1 MKRIFTLIA
10 VTAAFAAAFTA
21 CTDTEEVGTQDGDG
35 LFLNHYTLDLNKGE
49 TYNLVGT
56 VTPKNAPALSYS
68 SSDAA
73 IATVDEKGLV
83 SAVGAGEAVITAK
96 SASFTRECTVKVWSA
111 ASSIVLSAKELEMA
125 KGEAVEMTATIGPDD
140 INVPYSVSWSVSDP
154 VVSIEVDPE
163 DATKATV
170 KAIAGGS
177 AVITVKAGDAT
188 VTCPVTVDVKL
199 LGIHVTPASATIE
212 AGQEIQLTVVKE
224 PEDAVTEIAPVWSSS
239 DESVVKVDANGLVT
253 GMGNGEADIT
263 VSAAGFEAHA
273 TITVAG
279 GVLISKAANLTDNYF
294 KVNWKNDVSS
304 LDAVT
309 VEWWMRGDKWV
320 TNQNN
325 SVNSVFGIEGQW
337 LLRIGDVG
345 IGQNQLQL
353 ATNHGNNTPQV
364 KFDANTWYHVAVV
377 YETASRN
384 VYYYVNGELAATG
397 TGFATR
403 NVNLGAGDGCYI
415 SRSYD
420 NSRSFCGALTEM
432 RVWKV
437 ARSAED
443 IKSNMYTWRGSM
455 DNLLAYWKF
464 NEGQGNKVADASGH
478 GNDITSN
485 GTLKWEDVEIGGG
498 SSSSEPK
505 TVDFTPTEKKTT
517 LEDVTLEFNDNC
529 SYSSYGA
536 SYGFEVY
543 KGGAFTVSVPSGK
556 KITAV
561 EFKHAYQPCDMTAST
576 GTYKRT
582 SGTSQWNGEAQS
594 VTFTNN
600 ANSETDIPTVS
611 VTYE

>member
-1 MKRIFTLIA
+1 
-10 VTAAFAAAFTA
+10 
-21 CTDTEEVGTQDGDG
+21 
-35 LFLNHYTLDLNKGE
+35 
-49 TYNLVGT
+49 
-56 VTPKNAPALSYS
+56 
-68 SSDAA
+68 
-73 IATVDEKGLV
+73 
-83 SAVGAGEAVITAK
+83 
-96 SASFTRECTVKVWSA
+96 
-111 ASSIVLSAKELEMA
+111 
-125 KGEAVEMTATIGPDD
+125 
-140 INVPYSVSWSVSDP
+140 
-154 VVSIEVDPE
+154 
-163 DATKATV
+163 
-170 KAIAGGS
+170 
-177 AVITVKAGDAT
+177 
-188 VTCPVTVDVKL
+188 
-199 LGIHVTPASATIE
+199 
-212 AGQEIQLTVVKE
+212 
-224 PEDAVTEIAPVWSSS
+224 
-239 DESVVKVDANGLVT
+239 
-253 GMGNGEADIT
+253 
-263 VSAAGFEAHA
+263 
-273 TITVAG
+273 
-279 GVLISKAANLTDNYF
+279 
-294 KVNWKNDVSS
+294 
-304 LDAVT
+304 
-309 VEWWMRGDKWV
+309 
-320 TNQNN
+320 
-325 SVNSVFGIEGQW
+325 
-337 LLRIGDVG
+337 
-345 IGQNQLQL
+345 
-353 ATNHGNNTPQV
+353 
-364 KFDANTWYHVAVV
+364 
-377 YETASRN
+377 
-384 VYYYVNGELAATG
+384 
-397 TGFATR
+397 
-403 NVNLGAGDGCYI
+403 
-415 SRSYD
+415 
-420 NSRSFCGALTEM
+420 M